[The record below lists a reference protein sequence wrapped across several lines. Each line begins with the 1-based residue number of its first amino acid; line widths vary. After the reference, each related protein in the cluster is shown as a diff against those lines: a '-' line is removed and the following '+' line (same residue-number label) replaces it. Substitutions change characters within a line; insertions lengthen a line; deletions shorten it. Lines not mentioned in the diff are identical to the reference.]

1 MVSKTTVGSSILSS
15 PANLIIICL
24 RVENKMSLYG
34 CLKCEEVPCE
44 CGYDYKRRY
53 NSPEEMANFL
63 VKILGYRS
71 QEEVNMIIQLLNAKV
86 QDAVFTEN
94 EPVQVKNKHLKR

>member
-1 MVSKTTVGSSILSS
+1 
-15 PANLIIICL
+15 
-24 RVENKMSLYG
+24 MSLYG
-34 CLKCEEVPCE
+34 CLKCEEVSGE